1 MSHHPSD
8 QNKVTEDRK
17 QSNLRS
23 VDAAEVIRRLDKLW
37 VDEPAA
43 VAGPFSSAVGTSVGR
58 YVLERIIGRGAFGI
72 VYKAHDPDLNR
83 AVAIKIPRPD
93 VLLDGDRLARFE
105 TEVQACARLDHP
117 GIVPLYEADLSR
129 AVPYMASAYCPG
141 PNLQQWMDE
150 AAKPCAIDAA
160 VAFIEKVARAVQY
173 AHDHGIVHRDLKP
186 GNILLVPNDFE
197 SSSLSTLDDFQPR
210 LTDFGLAQMTHGL
223 HQSQSS
229 LIIGTPLYMSPEQ
242 AESRNDDVGPVSDVF
257 GLGAILYHLLT
268 GVAPFAAH
276 NYAGVLLR
284 LREGSP
290 VSVLQLRPEVH
301 ADLDTVCM
309 KCLQRNPADRYS
321 SAAALADDLQRCL
334 KRQPIQGRR
343 MSLLHRVRRWFE
355 QSERI
360 HEATLLISVLASMR
374 LIFGPGGM
382 LMIAAAPDVNVSH
395 EEVIEALLAQ
405 GLVPLPADLW
415 TVWAVRRVRSKKSS
429 QWVYW
434 IALVFS
440 VCMCLSTMLIAIG
453 VIPPIQWYRRSI
465 GARVLV
471 FSLISLTYFIQ
482 ALAWCVADW
491 RRMQNT
497 PDPLLR
503 RSLKLL
509 LISIPVLTA
518 LAVPGYRETFVLSE
532 APALAGPEESIQLDG
547 LNDVLTINNLAF
559 EEGRAFTLEAWIRP
573 DKQHRGAVASHG
585 PVALTVVAA
594 GDGNRFRVH
603 VSTSEGEVYL
613 LDAKELFALDR
624 WTHIAMTYDG
634 SEMRMYVNGRYQVCS
649 VSVYEMAA
657 DHVSLDRQLPSP
669 FVVQDLWPGSRFL
682 VGNLKQSDTQA
693 RFQYSGRIGEVRL
706 SRSVFYHE
714 EFAPESTLRVVPE
727 TILLLHLR
735 DGLNQI
741 KDATGRH
748 VADVYR

>member
-1 MSHHPSD
+1 MSHPPSD
-8 QNKVTEDRK
+8 QNNVTEDGE

-37 VDEPAA
+37 VNEPAA
-43 VAGPFSSAVGTSVGR
+43 VAGPFSSAVGTTVGR

-93 VLLDGDRLARFE
+93 VLLDSDRLARFQS
-105 TEVQACARLDHP
+105 EVQACARLDHP

-150 AAKPCAIDAA
+150 SAQPCAIDAA
-160 VAFIEKVARAVQY
+160 LAFIEKVAKAVQY
-173 AHDHGIVHRDLKP
+173 AHDNGIVHRDLKP
-186 GNILLVPNDFE
+186 GNILLVPKD
-197 SSSLSTLDDFQPR
+197 SVTSSLTTLDDYQPR

-223 HQSQSS
+223 HESRSS

-242 AESRNDDVGPVSDVF
+242 AESRSDDVGPRSDVF

-268 GVAPFAAH
+268 GVAPFAAR
-276 NYAGVLLR
+276 NYAAVLLR
-284 LREGSP
+284 LREETAVP
-290 VSVLQLRPEVH
+290 VSKLRADVS

-321 SAAALADDLQRCL
+321 SAIELADDLQRCL
-334 KRQPIQGRR
+334 NGQTILGRR

-382 LMIAAAPDVNVSH
+382 LMIAVAPDVNVSRD
-395 EEVIEALLAQ
+395 EVIEALLAQ
-405 GLVPLPADLW
+405 VLVPMPVDLW
-415 TVWAVRRVRSKKSS
+415 TVWAVRQVRSKTSS

-434 IALVFS
+434 IALGVS
-440 VCMCLSTMLIAIG
+440 VCLCLSTMLIAIG
-453 VIPPIQWYRRSI
+453 MIPAIQWYRRSL

-471 FSLISLTYFIQ
+471 FSLISLTYFVQ
-482 ALAWCVADW
+482 SVAWCVADW

-497 PDPLLR
+497 PDRFRR

-518 LAVPGYRETFVLSE
+518 LAIPGSRETFLPLE
-532 APALAGPEESIQLDG
+532 TPALAGPEESIQLDG
-547 LNDVLTINNLAF
+547 LNDVLTIDNVAF

-573 DKQHRGAVASHG
+573 DRQHRGAVASHG

-603 VSTSEGEVYL
+603 VSVSDDKVYL
-613 LDAKELFALDR
+613 LDATEVFAVDR

-634 SEMRMYVNGRYQVCS
+634 SEVRLYINGRYQES
-649 VSVYEMAA
+649 TVSVYEMAT
-657 DHVSLDRQLPSP
+657 DQVSINRRLPYP
-669 FVVQDLWPGSRFL
+669 FVISDLWPGSRFL
-682 VGNLKQSDTQA
+682 VGNLRQSDASA
-693 RFQYSGRIGEVRL
+693 RFQFSGRVGEVRL

-714 EFAPESTLRVVPE
+714 EFAPESTLSRIPE
-727 TILLLHLR
+727 TTLLLHLR
-735 DGLNQI
+735 DGLDQI

-748 VADVYR
+748 VAHVHR

>member
-1 MSHHPSD
+1 M
-8 QNKVTEDRK
+8 TEDGE
-17 QSNLRS
+17 QSSLHS

-37 VDEPAA
+37 VNEPAA
-43 VAGPFSSAVGTSVGR
+43 VAGPFSSAVGTTVGR

-93 VLLDGDRLARFE
+93 VLLDSDRLARFE
-105 TEVQACARLDHP
+105 SEVQACARLDHP

-150 AAKPCAIDAA
+150 TDGPYAIDAA

-173 AHDHGIVHRDLKP
+173 AHNNGIVHRDLKP
-186 GNILLVPNDFE
+186 ANILLVPNNLE
-197 SSSLSTLDDFQPR
+197 SSSLTTLDDFQPR

-223 HQSQSS
+223 HESQSS

-242 AESRNDDVGPVSDVF
+242 AESRSDDVGPRSDVF

-268 GVAPFAAH
+268 GAAPFAAR

-284 LREGSP
+284 LREESP
-290 VSVLQLRPEVH
+290 VPVSQLRPEVH

-309 KCLQRNPADRYS
+309 KCLQRNPADRYP
-321 SAAALADDLQRCL
+321 SAEELADDLQRCL
-334 KRQPIQGRR
+334 TRQPILGRR

-382 LMIAAAPDVNVSH
+382 LMIAVAPDVNVSR

-405 GLVPLPADLW
+405 VLVPLPVDLW
-415 TVWAVRRVRSKKSS
+415 TLWAVRQVRSKTSS
-429 QWVYW
+429 KWVYW
-434 IALVFS
+434 TALGVS
-440 VCMCLSTMLIAIG
+440 ICLCLSTMLIAIG
-453 VIPPIQWYRRSI
+453 VIPAIQWYRRSL

-471 FSLISLTYFIQ
+471 FSLISLTYFVQ
-482 ALAWCVADW
+482 SMAWCVADW
-491 RRMQNT
+491 RRMEHH
-497 PDPLLR
+497 PDGRLR

-518 LAVPGYRETFVLSE
+518 LAIPGYRETFP
-532 APALAGPEESIQLDG
+532 APETPPLAGPDESIQLDG
-547 LNDVLTINNLAF
+547 RNDVLTVDNVAF
-559 EEGRAFTLEAWIRP
+559 KESHAFTMEAWIRP
-573 DKQHRGAVASHG
+573 DKPHRGAVASNG
-585 PVALTVVAA
+585 PVAITVVAS
-594 GDGNRFRVH
+594 GEGNRFRVH
-603 VSTSEGEVYL
+603 VSVSEDQVYL
-613 LDAKELFALDR
+613 LDAKMVFAVDR

-634 SEMRMYVNGRYQVCS
+634 SEIRMFVNGRYQEHT
-649 VSVYEMAA
+649 VSLYEMKT
-657 DHVSLDRQLPSP
+657 DQVLLNRQLPYP
-669 FVVQDLWPGSRFL
+669 FVVSDLWPGSRFL
-682 VGNLKQSDTQA
+682 VGDLDQSDTQA
-693 RFQYSGRIGEVRL
+693 RFQFSGRVGEVRL
-706 SRSVFYHE
+706 SRSLFYHE
-714 EFAPESTLRVVPE
+714 EFAPESTLMVAPE
-727 TILLLHLR
+727 TTLLLHLR
-735 DGLNQI
+735 DGLDQI
-741 KDATGRH
+741 EDATGRH
-748 VADVYR
+748 VATVHR

>member
-210 LTDFGLAQMTHGL
+210 LTDFGLAQITHGL

-242 AESRNDDVGPVSDVF
+242 AESRSDDVGPVSDVF

-276 NYAGVLLR
+276 NYAAVLMR
-284 LREGSP
+284 LREESP
-290 VSVLQLRPEVH
+290 VSVSQLRPEVH

-321 SAAALADDLQRCL
+321 SAAELADDLQRCL

-453 VIPPIQWYRRSI
+453 VIPPIQST
-465 GARVLV
+465 
-471 FSLISLTYFIQ
+471 F
-482 ALAWCVADW
+482 DW
-491 RRMQNT
+491 
-497 PDPLLR
+497 
-503 RSLKLL
+503 
-509 LISIPVLTA
+509 
-518 LAVPGYRETFVLSE
+518 
-532 APALAGPEESIQLDG
+532 
-547 LNDVLTINNLAF
+547 
-559 EEGRAFTLEAWIRP
+559 
-573 DKQHRGAVASHG
+573 
-585 PVALTVVAA
+585 
-594 GDGNRFRVH
+594 
-603 VSTSEGEVYL
+603 
-613 LDAKELFALDR
+613 
-624 WTHIAMTYDG
+624 
-634 SEMRMYVNGRYQVCS
+634 
-649 VSVYEMAA
+649 
-657 DHVSLDRQLPSP
+657 
-669 FVVQDLWPGSRFL
+669 GSR
-682 VGNLKQSDTQA
+682 VGL
-693 RFQYSGRIGEVRL
+693 
-706 SRSVFYHE
+706 
-714 EFAPESTLRVVPE
+714 
-727 TILLLHLR
+727 
-735 DGLNQI
+735 
-741 KDATGRH
+741 
-748 VADVYR
+748 